1 MTGICYLN
9 FSQAPS
15 PPPNNMPVRN
25 ENINKRLFQQN
36 WYTHSVKYQI
46 GDIGNSFISQITT
59 ILKYYLIYYH
69 FKIILRKFAL
79 QFLWYMNQVQ

>member
-1 MTGICYLN
+1 
-9 FSQAPS
+9 
-15 PPPNNMPVRN
+15 MPVRN

-46 GDIGNSFISQITT
+46 GDIENSFISQITT

-79 QFLWYMNQVQ
+79 QFL